1 MTKTEKRENNYLDY
15 GHTSPAGSNIYKP
28 VLIRNGKRVLF
39 LKAMKTLVKQQERD
53 IKKKQQRERE
63 RERESERTMKM

>member
-1 MTKTEKRENNYLDY
+1 MKINVSENTIKTNEILR
-15 GHTSPAGSNIYKP
+15 IYEP
-28 VLIRNGKRVLF
+28 VLIRNGKCVLF

-63 RERESERTMKM
+63 RESERTMKM

>member
-1 MTKTEKRENNYLDY
+1 MKILIFNYAYKTNEISRIL
-15 GHTSPAGSNIYKP
+15 KP
-28 VLIRNGKRVLF
+28 VLIRNGKCVLF

-63 RERESERTMKM
+63 RERARGR